1 MTGRR
6 RAGDGTGGTSLG
18 IGMLAVAAL
27 LVTLVGCSSALP
39 LDEYVT
45 VMESTTDAYV
55 TESQG
60 LSFDYQSAVEDGV
73 RDLVAAG
80 VEDPEAEAVVLV
92 RSETVR
98 YLALLT
104 DAMDRYRAG
113 IDEPEPPGPVV
124 EEHAAYVAAVTF
136 VVDSLPESRAAVES
150 AESLE
155 DVQRALTASGFA
167 DGQIRWTATCANLE
181 QAVRNEGRGMD
192 LQCVAD
198 VAP

>member
-1 MTGRR
+1 MRGGPRI
-6 RAGDGTGGTSLG
+6 GDGMGGRSR
-18 IGMLAVAAL
+18 AVGL
-27 LVTLVGCSSALP
+27 LVGVAVLVALTGCSSALP

-73 RDLVAAG
+73 RDLVASG
-80 VEDPEAEAVVLV
+80 VENPEAEAVDLV
-92 RSETVR
+92 RAETVR

-104 DAMDRYRAG
+104 DAMDRYRMG
-113 IDEPEPPGPVV
+113 IDEPEPPGSVA
-124 EEHAAYVAAVTF
+124 EEHVAYVDAVTF

-150 AESLE
+150 AESLD
-155 DVQRALTASGFA
+155 DVQRALTTSGFA

-181 QAVRNEGRGMD
+181 QAVRDEGRGMD
-192 LQCVAD
+192 LQCVAE